1 MRSLHAATAEEL
13 RKEVCGLAL
22 LAEFDFPAG
31 MQRVFAGSGGP
42 LVWDNGSERID
53 FNAAGDFVSVSPTR
67 ADLAGRQ
74 VGHEFTISVPTL
86 AAGGVSIENQN
97 RIVDGI
103 YAEDWQGDAVRILYA
118 VFSDANEIV
127 GDPILVA
134 ADLLD
139 SLADTGGLSVDAMTV
154 RTVPEG
160 AERDSPVQRVYSPED
175 QRNEFPDDT
184 GMDRQPHVGVQPI
197 RIGAAPASGGG
208 QSGSVSG
215 ESIGG
220 AYRGR

>member
-1 MRSLHAATAEEL
+1 MRALHAATAEDL

-31 MQRVFAGSGGP
+31 LQRVFAGSGGP
-42 LVWDNGSERID
+42 LVWDNGVDRID
-53 FNAAGDFVSVSPTR
+53 YHAAGDFVGLSPTR
-67 ADLAGRQ
+67 TGLTGRQ
-74 VGHEFTISVPTL
+74 VGHQFTISVPVLTQ
-86 AAGGVSIENQN
+86 GGVSEADQN
-97 RIVDGI
+97 RILDGI
-103 YAEDWQGDAVRILYA
+103 YAEDWQGDPVRIFYA
-118 VFSDANEIV
+118 VFDDENQII

-139 SLADTGGLSVDAMTV
+139 NLADTGGRAVEAMTV
-154 RTVPEG
+154 GTVPEG

-175 QRNEFPDDT
+175 QRNEFPDDS
-184 GMDRQPHVGVQPI
+184 GMDRQPQVGVQPI

-215 ESIGG
+215 ESIAG